1 MPRAYSGRLERY
13 SAAMQRI
20 LVLAIVLAF
29 ALPGCATRTVQQK
42 VVDEYGLTIKLRSQA
57 KLFGE
62 TTPRGFE
69 QPAVIDP
76 SRIALILGGIEV
88 DQRASDEAVV
98 RERRPAVPAKILQ
111 QVSDGLAQAFSEAS
125 PDQEVIV
132 LAIRKQLQRGIF
144 HRKFLTSFST
154 YLKDGEMYVFLSRVD
169 WPLDSKRSTDRLPEP
184 QPGESPMPITTV
196 GNAVYTK
203 VGSQGVRTN
212 WRRPEFGLLS
222 ETSAE
227 RSSESR

>member
-1 MPRAYSGRLERY
+1 MRWAYSRRCERY
-13 SAAMQRI
+13 PAAMPRI
-20 LVLAIVLAF
+20 LVLAIFLSL

-57 KLFGE
+57 KLFGA

-69 QPAVIDP
+69 QPTVIAP

-111 QVSDGLAQAFSEAS
+111 QISDGLSQAFSEAS

-132 LAIRKQLQRGIF
+132 LAVRKQLQHGVF

-154 YLKDGEMYVFLSRVD
+154 YLRDGEMYVFLSRVD
-169 WPLDSKRSTDRLPEP
+169 WPLDSKRSSDRLPEP
-184 QPGESPMPITTV
+184 QPGDNPMPITTV
-196 GNAVYTK
+196 GNAVYKK
-203 VGSQGVRTN
+203 VGAQGVRTD

-227 RSSESR
+227 GSSESR